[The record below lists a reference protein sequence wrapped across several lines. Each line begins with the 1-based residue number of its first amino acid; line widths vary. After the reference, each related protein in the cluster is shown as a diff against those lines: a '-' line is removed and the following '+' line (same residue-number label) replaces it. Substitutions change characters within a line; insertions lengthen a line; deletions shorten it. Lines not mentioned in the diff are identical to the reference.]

1 MRASGYYC
9 AEDDLFKAV
18 NCSLKTSK
26 KYLANLEKIT
36 TSWAGKGLIDPL
48 QNLRNEPIYL
58 WSGRRDATVHQAA
71 VNALRSYYGD
81 FGADVFQYDNQF
93 AAGHGWESPYGPAQC
108 NLTQSPF
115 INLCYDS
122 SHRVYDSEQV
132 WLSRFLGNLQPKN
145 EATLNGAVLP
155 LNQNEFASGGG
166 AAGISMAGTGYVFV
180 PQICASGAAC
190 GLVLALHGCAQGD
203 HAIGKTFINDAG
215 INQWADSNN
224 IVVLYPQAVASPSNL
239 FGCWDWWG
247 YLGDSA
253 YAQKNGQQI
262 KALYKMVA
270 RASGGSA
277 TRVR

>member
-93 AAGHGWESPYGPAQC
+93 AAGHGWESPHGPAQC

-155 LNQNEFASGGG
+155 LNQNEFAPP
-166 AAGISMAGTGYVFV
+166 AA
-180 PQICASGAAC
+180 
-190 GLVLALHGCAQGD
+190 AL
-203 HAIGKTFINDAG
+203 
-215 INQWADSNN
+215 
-224 IVVLYPQAVASPSNL
+224 PE
-239 FGCWDWWG
+239 
-247 YLGDSA
+247 
-253 YAQKNGQQI
+253 
-262 KALYKMVA
+262 
-270 RASGGSA
+270 
-277 TRVR
+277 